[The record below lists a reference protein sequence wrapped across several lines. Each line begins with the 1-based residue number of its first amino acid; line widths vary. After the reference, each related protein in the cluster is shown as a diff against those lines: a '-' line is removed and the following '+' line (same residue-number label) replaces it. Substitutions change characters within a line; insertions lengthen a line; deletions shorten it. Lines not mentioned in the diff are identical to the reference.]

1 MGGQDMLKRSVAAWA
16 LAMLLSMPAAAD
28 DQQDCAS
35 KDADRAI
42 RGCTAVIK
50 AGGEAGKRLE
60 VAYTNRGEAYA
71 SRKEFDLA
79 IADYTKAIEIN
90 PKYARAYD
98 GRGVAYTSKGDYPRA
113 VADVTRAVELAPKKP
128 APGAP
133 PAAAK
138 PVSPKAA
145 AKPSTT
151 VGKRA
156 PRAVAAK
163 ASPPEDTDSGQPKW
177 AAEARKFDA
186 N

>member
-1 MGGQDMLKRSVAAWA
+1 MGGQDMLKRTVAACA
-16 LAMLLSMPAAAD
+16 LAMLLSVPAAAD

-50 AGGEAGKRLE
+50 AGGEAAKRLE

-71 SRKEFDLA
+71 SKKELDLA

-113 VADVTRAVELAPKKP
+113 VADVTRAVELAPKKA
-128 APGAP
+128 APVAT

-138 PVSPKAA
+138 PASPKAA
-145 AKPSTT
+145 AKPSPTA
-151 VGKRA
+151 GKRA
-156 PRAVAAK
+156 PRVASK
-163 ASPPEDTDSGQPKW
+163 ASPPEDTDSGEPRW